1 MTYLLYVIIFFSFIT
16 IPLLYSR
23 ILSGMTGYE
32 TIQQN
37 EKIAL
42 PAIEGE
48 ATALIASYDTLADF
62 QNQFTNV
69 DGIVE
74 KIQQYEDSLA
84 QKQEGSWTKSYVIQI
99 TDNYNIYYDLTYQ
112 VAVDEHT
119 TLQIERSFDRAHS
132 YNDEKITMIK
142 NDITTFESLF
152 LSDSQQQL
160 FQKFSGSQDTTTQLM
175 NDFQK
180 RQDE

>member
-1 MTYLLYVIIFFSFIT
+1 MKQFNK
-16 IPLLYSR
+16 
-23 ILSGMTGYE
+23 
-32 TIQQN
+32 N

-84 QKQEGSWTKSYVIQI
+84 QKTRRFMDKILCHS
-99 TDNYNIYYDLTYQ
+99 NY
-112 VAVDEHT
+112 
-119 TLQIERSFDRAHS
+119 
-132 YNDEKITMIK
+132 
-142 NDITTFESLF
+142 
-152 LSDSQQQL
+152 
-160 FQKFSGSQDTTTQLM
+160 
-175 NDFQK
+175 
-180 RQDE
+180 